1 MTRNGTKAALIA
13 IALLAEATIAAAQHG
28 AAGPAGNDR
37 GRLICR
43 RLPETGSLAQTR
55 RQCFTKAE
63 WDRIAESQQ
72 EGARKTI
79 EGLTTK
85 PGGN

>member
-1 MTRNGTKAALIA
+1 MPSRVTV
-13 IALLAEATIAAAQHG
+13 ALLVITVAAEATIAAAQSG
-28 AAGPAGNDR
+28 ARRDDPN
-37 GRLICR
+37 RLICR
-43 RLPETGSLAQTR
+43 RIQETGSLMATR
-55 RQCFTKAE
+55 RQCYTKAE

-79 EGLTTK
+79 DGLMTR